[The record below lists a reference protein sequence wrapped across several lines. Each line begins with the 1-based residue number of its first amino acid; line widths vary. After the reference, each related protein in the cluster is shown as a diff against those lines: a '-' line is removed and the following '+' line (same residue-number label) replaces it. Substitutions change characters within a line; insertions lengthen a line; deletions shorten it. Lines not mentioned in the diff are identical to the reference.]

1 MKQNLIFIFLLL
13 NSISISICVVQNW
26 NFANSTKDLLS
37 ASDTA
42 SLSIKVLEETTDSLY
57 VKLYKYLAKENGT
70 VVYKKYLSIS
80 YSGTKI
86 YDGLEVDYDKI
97 GSYHHFENDN
107 IICPKGK
114 YHPRYYYLS
123 DGNPGHSSLSLDSFT
138 ENGDWDLKCFVR
150 NGYFLVFYLMNG
162 QSHLF
167 YKQSGSSDFSSMVTH
182 DEIYGVKISTTVNS
196 NNNNEYPLAYIV
208 KDGSKINLQ
217 GALYPIKSDGVFKND
232 CCGTVFLMTAGTNT
246 KGCFENNFDH
256 FYFSTFK
263 FNILFHL
270 CGSKLEF

>member
-37 ASDTA
+37 TSDTA
-42 SLSIKVLEETTDSLY
+42 SLSIKVIEETTDSLY

-70 VVYKKYLSIS
+70 VVYRKYLTIS
-80 YSGTKI
+80 YGDTQI

-97 GSYHHFENDN
+97 GSYHHFDNDN

-123 DGNPGHSSLSLDSFT
+123 NGTPGHSSLSLSSFT
-138 ENGDWDLKCFVR
+138 ENGDWELKCFVR
-150 NGYFLVFYLMNG
+150 NGYFMVFYLMNG

-167 YKQSGSSDFSSMVTH
+167 YKQSGSENWSQMVTYQ
-182 DEIYGVKISTTVNS
+182 EIYGVKLKTTGNDK
-196 NNNNEYPLAYIV
+196 NEYQLAYVIN
-208 KDGSKINLQ
+208 DGGTIKLKGSIFQ
-217 GALYPIKSDGVFKND
+217 IKSDGIFRND
-232 CCGTVFLMTAGTNT
+232 CGGTINIMSAKTNT
-246 KGCFENNFDH
+246 RGCFENN
-256 FYFSTFK
+256 YG
-263 FNILFHL
+263 L
-270 CGSKLEF
+270 

>member
-1 MKQNLIFIFLLL
+1 MKHNLIFIFLLL
-13 NSISISICVVQNW
+13 NSIFFSYCVVQNW
-26 NFANSTKDLLS
+26 NFDNSAKDLLS

-42 SLSIKVLEETTDSLY
+42 SLSIKVIEETTDNLY
-57 VKLYKYLAKENGT
+57 VKLYKYLAKENGE

-97 GSYHHFENDN
+97 GSYHRFDNDN

-123 DGNPGHSSLSLDSFT
+123 DGTPGHSSLSLGSFT
-138 ENGDWDLKCFVR
+138 ENGDWELKCFVR

-167 YKQSGSSDFSSMVTH
+167 YKKSGS
-182 DEIYGVKISTTVNS
+182 
-196 NNNNEYPLAYIV
+196 
-208 KDGSKINLQ
+208 
-217 GALYPIKSDGVFKND
+217 
-232 CCGTVFLMTAGTNT
+232 
-246 KGCFENNFDH
+246 
-256 FYFSTFK
+256 
-263 FNILFHL
+263 
-270 CGSKLEF
+270 